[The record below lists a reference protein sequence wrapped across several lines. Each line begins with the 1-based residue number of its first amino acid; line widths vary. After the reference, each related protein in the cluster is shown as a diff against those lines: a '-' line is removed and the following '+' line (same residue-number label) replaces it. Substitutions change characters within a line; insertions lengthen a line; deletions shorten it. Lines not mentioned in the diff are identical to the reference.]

1 MSLITEFLARR
12 FPQNDDYAQHL
23 GKLLS
28 TYEDSGLAPPNLVSE
43 VVSGCDGK
51 LWAHVWEAMLYRYL
65 LNLGFE
71 PQTAGV
77 TKSGQRGPDFGI
89 MHQGLRIWIEAVT
102 PSPTGIPL
110 DYVARPKK
118 GEVEFRPMPQEQ
130 RLLRWTSVLRDKRD
144 KLEYY
149 RTRNIINATD
159 CTVIAVNSCRLQD
172 YAINDLGSSRLPFA
186 VEAVFPIGSIA
197 FPINPDG
204 KPDGEPANVGQP
216 SAAAFGQIHCLTKR
230 PISWT
235 NCSHNLNGTSST
247 VPKDHG
253 AVMAPKYDDHLPLYR
268 QAEIFA
274 GAGVSL
280 EDLDPVRLGRG
291 DRGDAAAAGRRP
303 RYRRPGQRHHYMRS
317 TPRATPT
324 SIFRA

>member
-1 MSLITEFLARR
+1 MSLITKFLARR

-102 PSPTGIPL
+102 PSPRGIPI

-130 RLLRWTSVLRDKRD
+130 RLLRWTSVLRDKRE

-186 VEAVFPIGSIA
+186 VEAVFPIGPIA

-204 KPDGEPANVGQP
+204 KPDGEPANV
-216 SAAAFGQIHCLTKR
+216 
-230 PISWT
+230 
-235 NCSHNLNGTSST
+235 
-247 VPKDHG
+247 
-253 AVMAPKYDDHLPLYR
+253 
-268 QAEIFA
+268 
-274 GAGVSL
+274 
-280 EDLDPVRLGRG
+280 
-291 DRGDAAAAGRRP
+291 P
-303 RYRRPGQRHHYMRS
+303 RYTVQKPNNSLVPTDNFLNPSYANVSAIVGFWRKDMLNEGILLTVVHNPLAAVPLPRGVLSAHREYVADEEGDHYGLRLLNE
-317 TPRATPT
+317 TC
-324 SIFRA
+324 